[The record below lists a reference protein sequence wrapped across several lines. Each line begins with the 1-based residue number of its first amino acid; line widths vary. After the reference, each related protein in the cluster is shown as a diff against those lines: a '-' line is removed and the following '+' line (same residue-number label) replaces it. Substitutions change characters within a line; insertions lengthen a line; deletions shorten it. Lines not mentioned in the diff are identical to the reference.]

1 MEQQKSVVALNGDI
15 VSYSQLLAEDHESTR
30 AIVET
35 FQQLATEHIST
46 NNGTLVNFVGDNFMA
61 VFSNESEALQTAI
74 SITSEIERRDPRIS
88 SSEKVRFRLG
98 LDSGE
103 VSIAEHQYY
112 GDVLNIAARIQTMA
126 KAGGICVSGRVYR
139 NLDEP
144 ALRFR
149 SIGKNKLKN
158 IPELIEVF
166 EFVDFPG
173 DETNVIGS
181 SGLDLES
188 PSIAVLPIH
197 IKNASS
203 LVAEAADILRQE
215 LVHRLTAVPQ
225 LTVVNAKSEVGQ
237 QQGLTAAR
245 YYIETGV
252 HQHGDRVRV
261 FATLFDVTTMNI
273 VKSYKWFVAADGLV
287 ELSERLAED
296 VAKSIEVELI
306 VGEPAGLYAE
316 LDDPEAIEKIYLGWY
331 HLRSDIREG
340 WAQALELF
348 GQVADS
354 HPDHSYGHVLSAF
367 ANWIG
372 AANGWSPNLDK
383 ALLKAQ
389 QQARTAREKGD
400 PTGMSKAIEGAVY
413 MSQGRHHEA
422 LAAIEQ
428 LEITRPT
435 CDVTYGL
442 EGSIRR
448 YLGQWEKS
456 VELLDTAMR
465 LTGVNKPW
473 YPTVKAC
480 SLFIGKQ
487 IEEAMTVAEVVLEY
501 QPKNLEAHVVLAAAQ
516 TELGMSRRAKA
527 TIKAINEKFPTV
539 DVVEWLDKNPYT
551 DIDRVKHWK
560 EALSRTIAA
569 TG

>member
-1 MEQQKSVVALNGDI
+1 M
-15 VSYSQLLAEDHESTR
+15 
-30 AIVET
+30 
-35 FQQLATEHIST
+35 
-46 NNGTLVNFVGDNFMA
+46 
-61 VFSNESEALQTAI
+61 
-74 SITSEIERRDPRIS
+74 
-88 SSEKVRFRLG
+88 
-98 LDSGE
+98 SG
-103 VSIAEHQYY
+103 
-112 GDVLNIAARIQTMA
+112 
-126 KAGGICVSGRVYR
+126 KVYR

-149 SIGKNKLKN
+149 SIGKHKLKN
-158 IPELIEVF
+158 IPELIEIY
-166 EFVDFPG
+166 EFVDFPS
-173 DETNVIGS
+173 DETTVIGS
-181 SGLDLES
+181 SGLGLES
-188 PSIAVLPIH
+188 PTIAVLPIH
-197 IKNASS
+197 IKNTSN

-237 QQGLTAAR
+237 EQGLTAAR

-296 VAKSIEVELI
+296 VARSIEVELI

-340 WAQALELF
+340 WSQALELF

-354 HPDHSYGHVLSAF
+354 HPDQPYGHVLSAF

-372 AANGWSPNLDK
+372 AANGWSPNLDE
-383 ALLKAQ
+383 ALLRAQ
-389 QQARTAREKGD
+389 QQARKARENGD
-400 PTGMSKAIEGAVY
+400 PTGMSQAIEGAVY

-448 YLGQWEKS
+448 YLGQWEQS

-487 IEEAMTVAEVVLEY
+487 IEEAMTIAEVVLEY
-501 QPKNLEAHVVLAAAQ
+501 QPKNLEAQVVLAAAQ
-516 TELGMSRRAKA
+516 TELGMSRRAKTTEPFA
-527 TIKAINEKFPTV
+527 KRSFRPNSALCSKFYPRNINHMPVVKFLAC
-539 DVVEWLDKNPYT
+539 LDFERK
-551 DIDRVKHWK
+551 
-560 EALSRTIAA
+560 S
-569 TG
+569 

>member
-15 VSYSQLLAEDHESTR
+15 VSYSQLLAEDHDSTR

-35 FQQLATEHIST
+35 FQQLVTEHISA
-46 NNGTLVNFVGDNFMA
+46 NDGTLVNFVGDNFMA
-61 VFSNESEALQTAI
+61 VFSNVSEALQTAI
-74 SITSEIERRDPRIS
+74 SVTSEIERRDPRIS
-88 SSEKVRFRLG
+88 SSEKVRFRMG

-103 VSIAEHQYY
+103 VSVSEQQYY

-126 KAGGICVSGRVYR
+126 KSGGICVSGKVYR

-158 IPELIEVF
+158 IPELIEVY

-173 DETNVIGS
+173 DET
-181 SGLDLES
+181 SGIDRSWLDLES
-188 PSIAVLPIH
+188 PTIAVLPIH
-197 IKNASS
+197 IKNANS
-203 LVAEAADILRQE
+203 LVAEAADILRQD
-215 LVHRLTAVPQ
+215 LVHRLAAVPQ

-237 QQGLTAAR
+237 EQGLTAAR

-273 VKSYKWFVAADGLV
+273 VKSYKWFVAADELF
-287 ELSERLAED
+287 ELSETLAED
-296 VAKSIEVELI
+296 VARSIEVELI

-316 LDDPEAIEKIYLGWY
+316 LGDPEAIEKIYLGWY
-331 HLRSDIREG
+331 HLRSDLREG
-340 WAQALELF
+340 WGRAHELF
-348 GQVADS
+348 RQVALS
-354 HPDHSYGHVLSAF
+354 HPNRPYGHVLSAF

-372 AANGWSPNLDK
+372 AANGWSPDLDE

-389 QQARTAREKGD
+389 RQARKARENGD
-400 PTGMSKAIEGAVY
+400 PTGMSQAIEGAVC
-413 MSQGRHHEA
+413 MSQGRHQEA

-456 VELLDTAMR
+456 VELLNTAMR

-487 IEEAMTVAEVVLEY
+487 IEDAMTVAEVVLEY

-527 TIKAINEKFPTV
+527 TIKAINEKFPAV
-539 DVVEWLDKNPYT
+539 DAVEWLDKNPYT
-551 DIDRVKHWK
+551 DIERVKYWK
-560 EALSRTIAA
+560 DALSKTIAA
-569 TG
+569 SG